1 MATFA
6 SEQHLWI
13 YDTILHPSLSSLL
26 TLILNLCLSWQI
38 CFDTFNQFMYIQK
51 NALYFYDCHA
61 HMHDKLSCLKSVY
74 FNIHLISYFPA
85 FLMMYF

>member
-13 YDTILHPSLSSLL
+13 YDTIPFPSLSSLL
-26 TLILNLCLSWQI
+26 TLILNLCLSCQI

-51 NALYFYDCHA
+51 NALYFYDCSKCFD
-61 HMHDKLSCLKSVY
+61 HMSTLQLCENFFSTSFLSTAST
-74 FNIHLISYFPA
+74 
-85 FLMMYF
+85 